1 MRALLQSA
9 PSPALACLR
18 EFAGSEMG
26 KNGANCLLKSKSFAT
41 SILAGRPYLFFAV
54 KAGRPS

>member
-1 MRALLQSA
+1 
-9 PSPALACLR
+9 
-18 EFAGSEMG
+18 MG